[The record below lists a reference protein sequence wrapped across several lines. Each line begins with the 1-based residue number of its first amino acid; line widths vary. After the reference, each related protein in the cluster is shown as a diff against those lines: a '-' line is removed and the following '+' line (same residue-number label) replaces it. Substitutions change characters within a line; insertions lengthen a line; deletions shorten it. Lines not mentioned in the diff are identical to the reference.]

1 MPAPDSSLIG
11 KVARQLT
18 QAPAYAEAEG
28 ARGSLLSAAASS
40 YGWKADNDELTQPT
54 GFDPD
59 AARLFEAVV
68 EGAFL
73 VANADGDFDATE
85 QAAFQHVV
93 VSACAGRVA
102 ERQVSALLADL
113 RDQLAED
120 GMQKRIERV
129 ARAITRE
136 DHARE
141 DHAREVL
148 RVASLLAHV
157 SGGVSL
163 VEREVL
169 DKLAAEFKLTNAAVE
184 RAIEEA
190 AHALVD

>member
-18 QAPAYAEAEG
+18 QAPAYAKAVG
-28 ARGSLLSAAASS
+28 VRGSLLSLAASS
-40 YGWKADNDELTQPT
+40 YGWKSEDDELTQPT
-54 GFDPD
+54 GFDPE
-59 AARLFEAVV
+59 AARLFEAMV

-73 VANADGDFDATE
+73 VANADGDFDGTE

-102 ERQVSALLADL
+102 EGQVSALLADL
-113 RDQLAED
+113 HDQLGED
-120 GMQKRIERV
+120 GMTKRIEMV

-141 DHAREVL
+141 VL
-148 RVASLLAHV
+148 RVSSLLAHV
-157 SGGVSL
+157 SGGVSS

-169 DKLAAEFKLTNAAVE
+169 DKLAAEFKLTDAAVE
-184 RAIEEA
+184 QAIEEA
-190 AHALVD
+190 AHALIE

>member
-141 DHAREVL
+141 VL

>member
-1 MPAPDSSLIG
+1 MPTPDSSLIS

-18 QAPAYAEAEG
+18 QAPAYAAAEG
-28 ARGSLLSAAASS
+28 ARGSLLSVAASS
-40 YGWKADNDELTQPT
+40 YGWKSENDDHTQPT
-54 GFDPD
+54 GFDSL

-73 VANADGDFDATE
+73 VANADSDFDATE

-93 VSACAGRVA
+93 VAACAGRVA
-102 ERQVSALLADL
+102 EQQVSALLADL
-113 RDQLAED
+113 HDQLQED
-120 GMQKRIERV
+120 GMQKRIVMV
-129 ARAITRE
+129 AQTIT
-136 DHARE
+136 RE

-148 RVASLLAHV
+148 RVSSLLAHV
-157 SGGVSL
+157 SGGVSS

-169 DKLAAEFKLTNAAVE
+169 DKLAAELKLSNAAVE
-184 RAIEEA
+184 QALEEA

>member
-18 QAPAYAEAEG
+18 QAPAYAADR
-28 ARGSLLSAAASS
+28 ARGSLLSLAASS

-54 GFDPD
+54 GFDPE
-59 AARLFEAVV
+59 AARLFEAMV

-73 VANADGDFDATE
+73 VANADGDFDDTE

-93 VSACAGRVA
+93 VSACGGRVA
-102 ERQVSALLADL
+102 ERQVSE
-113 RDQLAED
+113 QLAED
-120 GMQKRIERV
+120 GLQKRIEMV
-129 ARAITRE
+129 AQAIT
-136 DHARE
+136 RE

-148 RVASLLAHV
+148 RVSSLLAHV
-157 SGGVSL
+157 SGGVSS

-169 DKLAAEFKLTNAAVE
+169 DKLAAKFKLKGAAVE
-184 RAIEEA
+184 QAIEEA
-190 AHALVD
+190 AHALTE

>member
-1 MPAPDSSLIG
+1 MPAPNSSLIG

-18 QAPAYAEAEG
+18 QAPAYAETVG
-28 ARGSLLSAAASS
+28 ARGSLLSVAASS

-54 GFDPD
+54 GFDPE

-73 VANADGDFDATE
+73 VANADGDFDDTERAT
-85 QAAFQHVV
+85 FQHVV

-102 ERQVSALLADL
+102 ERQVSDLLADL
-113 RDQLAED
+113 HDLLDED
-120 GMQKRIERV
+120 GMRKRIQMV

-141 DHAREVL
+141 VL
-148 RVASLLAHV
+148 RVSSLLAHV

-169 DKLAAEFKLTNAAVE
+169 DKLAVEFKLTNAAVE
-184 RAIEEA
+184 QAIEEA
-190 AHALVD
+190 AHALIE

>member
-1 MPAPDSSLIG
+1 MPAPDFSLIG

-18 QAPAYAEAEG
+18 QAPAYAAAEG
-28 ARGSLLSAAASS
+28 GRGSLLAAAASS
-40 YGWKADNDELTQPT
+40 YGWKSDNEDLTQPT
-54 GFDPD
+54 GFDPE
-59 AARLFEAVV
+59 AARLFEVVV

-73 VANADGDFDATE
+73 VANADGDFDDTE

-93 VSACAGRVA
+93 VAACAGRVA

-113 RDQLAED
+113 HDQLTED
-120 GMQKRIERV
+120 GMPKRIEMV

-141 DHAREVL
+141 VL
-148 RVASLLAHV
+148 RVSSLLAYV

-169 DKLAAEFKLTNAAVE
+169 DKLAAEFKLAGPAVE
-184 RAIEEA
+184 QAIEEA
-190 AHALVD
+190 SHALSE

>member
-18 QAPAYAEAEG
+18 QAPAYAEAVG
-28 ARGSLLSAAASS
+28 ARGSLLSVAASS

-54 GFDPD
+54 GFDPE
-59 AARLFEAVV
+59 AVRLFEAVV

-73 VANADGDFDATE
+73 VANADGDFDDTE

-102 ERQVSALLADL
+102 ESQVSALLADL
-113 RDQLAED
+113 HDQLGED
-120 GMQKRIERV
+120 GMQKRIEMV
-129 ARAITRE
+129 AQAIS
-136 DHARE
+136 RE

-148 RVASLLAHV
+148 RVSSLLAYV

-169 DKLAAEFKLTNAAVE
+169 DKLASEFKLTDAAVE
-184 RAIEEA
+184 QAIEEA
-190 AHALVD
+190 AHALIE

>member
-1 MPAPDSSLIG
+1 MPAPDTSLIG

-18 QAPAYAEAEG
+18 QAPAYAAATG
-28 ARGSLLSAAASS
+28 ARGSLLSVAASS
-40 YGWKADNDELTQPT
+40 YGWKAENDEHTQPT
-54 GFDPD
+54 GFDPE

-73 VANADGDFDATE
+73 VANADADFDATE

-93 VSACAGRVA
+93 VSACAGRVD
-102 ERQVSALLADL
+102 EQQVSALLADL
-113 RDQLAED
+113 HDQLQED
-120 GMQKRIERV
+120 GMQKRIEMV
-129 ARAITRE
+129 ARTIT
-136 DHARE
+136 RE

-148 RVASLLAHV
+148 RVSSLLAHV

-163 VEREVL
+163 VERGVL

-184 RAIEEA
+184 QAIEEA
-190 AHALVD
+190 AHALIE

>member
-1 MPAPDSSLIG
+1 MPALDSSLIG

-18 QAPAYAEAEG
+18 QAPAYARTEG
-28 ARGSLLSAAASS
+28 VRGSLLSVAASS
-40 YGWKADNDELTQPT
+40 YGWKSEDDDHTQPT

-73 VANADGDFDATE
+73 VANADGDFDGTE

-93 VSACAGRVA
+93 VSACEGRVA

-113 RDQLAED
+113 HDQLGED
-120 GMQKRIERV
+120 GLQKRIELV

-141 DHAREVL
+141 VL
-148 RVASLLAHV
+148 RVSSLLAHV
-157 SGGVSL
+157 SGGVSP

-169 DKLAAEFKLTNAAVE
+169 DKLAAGFKLTDAAVE
-184 RAIEEA
+184 QAIEEA
-190 AHALVD
+190 AYALTE